1 MKVLL
6 DREFLLM
13 ALEIDE
19 ENAKNIATEEL
30 QEIYDIQCKEFK
42 EDVLRGYKLWLN
54 IIIKSK

>member
-42 EDVLRGYKLWLN
+42 EDVLRGYSKWLN